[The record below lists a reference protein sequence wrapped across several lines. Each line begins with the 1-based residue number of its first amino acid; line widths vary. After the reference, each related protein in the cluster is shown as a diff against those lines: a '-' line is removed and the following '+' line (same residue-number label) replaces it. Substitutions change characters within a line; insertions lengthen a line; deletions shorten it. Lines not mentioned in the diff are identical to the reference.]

1 MGPEFRASA
10 TSQRTTSS
18 STSAIPP
25 LVRPTATISLVGTP
39 RLSFGRPAITRE
51 LKFTHTHTGE
61 RLAVEYF
68 TGGTYL
74 PDALATINQ
83 FLRDFRTSEVH
94 AIDPGL
100 LDLLH
105 GLTGLTGSRQPFQ
118 VISGYRSPATNE
130 MLRSHSE
137 GVAAGSLH
145 MQGRAIDIR
154 LADVPLS
161 TLRQAALAVRGGGVG
176 YYPVSDFVHVDTG
189 RVRTW

>member
-1 MGPEFRASA
+1 MSDL
-10 TSQRTTSS
+10 SS
-18 STSAIPP
+18 RLRGRSR
-25 LVRPTATISLVGTP
+25 RPSLVGTP
-39 RLSFGRPAITRE
+39 RQVFGRAAITRE

-61 RLAVEYF
+61 RSPSS
-68 TGGTYL
+68 TSGGTYL

-130 MLRSHSE
+130 MLRNHSE

-154 LADVPLS
+154 LADVPLT
-161 TLRQAALAVRGGGVG
+161 TLRHAALAVRGGGVG